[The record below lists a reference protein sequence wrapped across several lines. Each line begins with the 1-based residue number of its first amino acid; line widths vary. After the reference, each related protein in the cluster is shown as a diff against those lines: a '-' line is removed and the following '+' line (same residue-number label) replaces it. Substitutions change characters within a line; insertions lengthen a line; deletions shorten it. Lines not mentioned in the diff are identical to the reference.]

1 MKSVVLITDGS
12 CLGNPGRGGWA
23 VIIRF
28 NAHQKELWGSALDT
42 TNNRME
48 LMAVIAG
55 LETLNEPCGVL
66 IEIDSQY
73 VKNGI
78 TTWIKNWKRRGWLTA
93 DKKPV
98 KNKDLWQRLDEAV
111 SRHSIDWKWVKGHA
125 DHDDNNRC
133 DELARSAAETQS
145 HS

>member
-23 VIIRF
+23 AILRCQG
-28 NAHQKELWGSALDT
+28 QKREFWGSEHKT

-55 LETLNEPCGVL
+55 LENLKEPCRVL
-66 IEIDSQY
+66 AEIDSQY

-78 TTWIKNWKRRGWLTA
+78 TTWIKNWKLRGWVTA
-93 DKKPV
+93 SKTPV
-98 KNKDLWQRLDEAV
+98 KNKDLWQRLDEVVA
-111 SRHSIDWKWVKGHA
+111 RHSIDWKWVKGHA

-133 DELARSAAETQS
+133 DELARAAAESQN

>member
-23 VIIRF
+23 AILRF
-28 NAHQKELWGSALDT
+28 QENKRELWGAEYET

-55 LETLNEPCGVL
+55 LETLNESCKVL
-66 IEIDSQY
+66 IEVDSKY

-78 TTWIKNWKRRGWLTA
+78 TTWIKNWKLRGWVTA
-93 DKKPV
+93 AKTPV
-98 KNKDLWQRLDEAV
+98 KNKDLWQRLDQLV
-111 SRHSIDWKWVKGHA
+111 LRHSVTWRCVKGHA
-125 DHDDNNRC
+125 NHDDNNR
-133 DELARSAAETQS
+133 
-145 HS
+145 